1 MSLIKQL
8 MAIPDEPS
16 DDGEASSLVAWSATP
31 IYEWRTRAEAER
43 KTRRPHLLSDRM
55 GWPKRAVLGALTAD
69 ETKPCIRAV
78 AEWQRS
84 ESHCLLV
91 LSGQKGAGKT
101 VAAAWWALRQTG
113 AVEFVTAE
121 KFVTSSSFDGA
132 RDRWVNAAALVL
144 DDLGV
149 EYQDV
154 KGASASALDALVNE
168 FYSHGRPLVMTTNLG
183 RDEFKARVGER
194 IADRIREC
202 SGWREFAN
210 APSLRGGR

>member
-1 MSLIKQL
+1 MTMSLIKQL
-8 MAIPDEPS
+8 LTIAPE
-16 DDGEASSLVAWSATP
+16 VAAAP
-31 IYEWRTRAEAER
+31 MQERYEWRARADAER
-43 KTRRPHLLSDRM
+43 KARRPKLLTERM
-55 GWPKRAVLGALTAD
+55 GWPIRAVSAAQEAD

-121 KFVTSSSFDGA
+121 KFVTSSSFDGT
-132 RDRWVNAAALVL
+132 RDRWVNAEALVL

-154 KGASASALDALVNE
+154 KGAASSALDALVNE
-168 FYSHGRPLVMTTNLG
+168 FYSHGRPLIMTTNLG
-183 RDEFKARVGER
+183 RAEFKTRVGER

-210 APSLRGGR
+210 APSLRSGR

>member
-8 MAIPDEPS
+8 LTIAPE
-16 DDGEASSLVAWSATP
+16 VAATP
-31 IYEWRTRAEAER
+31 LQERYDWRERAEAER
-43 KTRRPHLLSDRM
+43 RARRPRLLTERL
-55 GWPKRAVLGALTAD
+55 GWPSRAVSAAAEAD
-69 ETKPCIRAV
+69 EGKPCIRAV

-91 LSGQKGAGKT
+91 LSGERGAGKT
-101 VAAAWWALRQTG
+101 VAAAWWALRQSG

-121 KFVTSSSFDGA
+121 KFVTSSAYDGE
-132 RDRWVNAAALVL
+132 RSRWISADALVL

-154 KGASASALDALVNE
+154 KGAAASALDALVNE
-168 FYSHGRPLVMTTNLG
+168 FYSHGRPLVITTNLG
-183 RDEFKARVGER
+183 RAEFKTRVGER

-202 SGWREFAN
+202 NGWREFAN
-210 APSLRGGR
+210 APSLRSGR

>member
-1 MSLIKQL
+1 MTMSLIKHL
-8 MAIPDEPS
+8 LTPLP
-16 DDGEASSLVAWSATP
+16 EADAAPLEER
-31 IYEWRTRAEAER
+31 YEWRARAEADR
-43 KTRRPHLLSDRM
+43 RARRPRLLTERM
-55 GWPKRAVLGALTAD
+55 GWPIRAVFEASSAD

-84 ESHCLLV
+84 ASHCLLV
-91 LSGQKGAGKT
+91 LSGQRGAGKT
-101 VAAAWWALRQTG
+101 VAAAWWALRQSC

-121 KFVTSSSFDGA
+121 RFVTTSSFDGA
-132 RDRWVNAAALVL
+132 RDRWTEADALVL

-149 EYQDV
+149 EYQDA

-168 FYSHGRPLVMTTNLG
+168 YYSRGRPLVVTTNLG

-202 SGWREFAN
+202 NGWRSLAN